1 MNAYL
6 AHRNETAN
14 RLASEHSHHSVPVNW
29 LNPYLAAGFE
39 ETRNAHVAR
48 AGNDLHWAFQ
58 KTKPWVNSL
67 SPGCQLCGDGQWS
80 CLFITGL
87 CNAKCFYCPASQD
100 KDETPQTQR
109 LLFADPESY
118 AQYVNHF
125 KFSGVSFSGG
135 EPLMVLDRTLR
146 AIETIRR
153 RCSPDVYIWMYTN
166 GILGNE
172 AKFRQLAAA
181 GLDEIRFDLGAT
193 DYHLNVLRSAADCVR
208 NVTVEIPAVPE
219 EVERLKHLLP
229 RLCELGVTRL
239 NLHQLRLTAYNAEKL
254 LQHEYT
260 YLHGEQATVLESEI
274 AAFELMAFVLAQGIP
289 MGVNYCSFLFKSRF
303 QKAGFRRKMATRLT
317 DAGEVVTSNGF
328 LRRIVA
334 TTAGV
339 ESDIGLQ
346 ALASLP
352 QRPDRIILYYKGR
365 VLENLGDA
373 HSQRG
378 YQIEGRDYQI
388 EDGLSA
394 APIHLQGEQIAEY
407 LEMMVHHGEIIP
419 SHPLLF
425 QAWRQEFIE
434 SGLGEYF

>member
-1 MNAYL
+1 M
-6 AHRNETAN
+6 
-14 RLASEHSHHSVPVNW
+14 
-29 LNPYLAAGFE
+29 
-39 ETRNAHVAR
+39 
-48 AGNDLHWAFQ
+48 
-58 KTKPWVNSL
+58 
-67 SPGCQLCGDGQWS
+67 
-80 CLFITGL
+80 FITGL

-109 LLFADPESY
+109 LLFADPERY

-125 KFSGVSFSGG
+125 KFSAVSFSGG

-229 RLCELGVTRL
+229 RLCELGVPRL

-260 YLHGEQATVLESEI
+260 YLHGEQATVLESEEFRHDPI
-274 AAFELMAFVLAQGIP
+274 AIEP
-289 MGVNYCSFLFKSRF
+289 RE
-303 QKAGFRRKMATRLT
+303 RRAR
-317 DAGEVVTSNGF
+317 S
-328 LRRIVA
+328 
-334 TTAGV
+334 
-339 ESDIGLQ
+339 
-346 ALASLP
+346 
-352 QRPDRIILYYKGR
+352 GR
-365 VLENLGDA
+365 VLRPKWQSPSTLQAKRTLAPSCRSCAARRPPSSGAGCRPITLPRIRQNSNMSA
-373 HSQRG
+373 RPRSS
-378 YQIEGRDYQI
+378 GR
-388 EDGLSA
+388 
-394 APIHLQGEQIAEY
+394 PIHTT
-407 LEMMVHHGEIIP
+407 
-419 SHPLLF
+419 
-425 QAWRQEFIE
+425 
-434 SGLGEYF
+434 